1 LACAVH
7 QEWCNQIETYL
18 EAPRDGEVEQD
29 EGPKGELDYWRNRC
43 VGHDMPCH
51 ARPSDVLPSY
61 LVRRWAECC
70 AMWLSCCAACSG

>member
-1 LACAVH
+1 
-7 QEWCNQIETYL
+7 
-18 EAPRDGEVEQD
+18 VEQD

-61 LVRRWAECC
+61 LVRRW
-70 AMWLSCCAACSG
+70 G